1 MQLGIK
7 SCFKEGGAMNILI
20 VDDSRDDRK
29 YLRDSIEHH
38 GHEAIEA
45 EDGQDGLGK
54 AVTQKPDL
62 IISDIMMPK
71 MDGFQFLRAI
81 KRDEKFKNV
90 PFIFYS
96 AAYNGSKD
104 RELAASLGATHFI
117 VKPKGPEEFWQLLMP
132 IIEGI
137 GTKVEKAPSKLLE
150 EEEEFLRG
158 YGQFVVAKL
167 EEKVRQLKIEIEAH
181 LRQEGKLKERIEE
194 LEAKG

>member
-1 MQLGIK
+1 
-7 SCFKEGGAMNILI
+7 MNILI
-20 VDDSRDDRK
+20 VDDSSDERK
-29 YLRDSIEHH
+29 YLRYSIEHH

-71 MDGFQFLRAI
+71 MDGFQFLQAI
-81 KRDEKFKNV
+81 KRDEKFKDV

-104 RELAASLGATHFI
+104 RELAASLGATLFI
-117 VKPKGPEEFWQLLMP
+117 VKPKDPEEFWQLLRP

-181 LRQEGKLKERIEE
+181 MRQEEKLKERIEE
-194 LEAKG
+194 LEAKAKE